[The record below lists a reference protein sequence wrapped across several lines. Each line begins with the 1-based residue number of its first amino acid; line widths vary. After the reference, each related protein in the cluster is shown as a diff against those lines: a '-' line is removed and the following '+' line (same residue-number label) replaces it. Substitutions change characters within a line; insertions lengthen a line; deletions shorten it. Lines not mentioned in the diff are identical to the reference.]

1 MSPPRTVLA
10 HGLLPV
16 AVIAVAALA
25 GGCKPNRGAET
36 VDCTP
41 GASIWIGCNQA
52 CELGTCSGDP
62 WLRICDGDTAIG
74 DCDDDALIAENDD
87 STEICFSTCPT
98 VQMVCP
104 PSGHVTVTIRSYSG
118 MSTAYS
124 CDWRVEERAPRT
136 LRDAGPQPDAGG
148 GDTDAGGA

>member
-1 MSPPRTVLA
+1 MSYPFRIVART
-10 HGLLPV
+10 LLSV
-16 AVIAVAALA
+16 SAIVVAASA
-25 GGCKPNRGAET
+25 AGCKPNRGAET

-62 WLRICDGDTAIG
+62 WLRICDGDTAIA

-87 STEICFSTCPT
+87 STEICFSTCPM

-104 PSGHVTVTIRSYSG
+104 PSGHVTVTVRSYSG

-124 CDWRVEERAPRT
+124 CDWRVEERDPRT
-136 LRDAGPQPDAGG
+136 LRDAGESDGG
-148 GDTDAGGA
+148 GA